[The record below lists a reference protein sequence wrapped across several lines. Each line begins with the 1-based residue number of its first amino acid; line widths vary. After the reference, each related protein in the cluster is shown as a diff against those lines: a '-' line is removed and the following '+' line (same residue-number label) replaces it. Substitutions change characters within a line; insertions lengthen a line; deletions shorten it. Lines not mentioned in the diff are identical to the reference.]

1 MTRTSASA
9 TLTSVIPVRCHVPL
23 RLQHF
28 DIRVVA
34 KLNSLV
40 RLGRDGTAPEPAC
53 PGVGIGVAA
62 SPLPRRRPVIRRR
75 RRTHPEN
82 AAPRTAHLG
91 RVHPDLRGSRG
102 RGGLRRLPRPAGHY
116 FPNESLGK
124 IPYFPN
130 ESLGKIPYFPNEPF
144 GKIPYFQNES
154 FGQNTYFVYYALK
167 VSCSRSSTRTR
178 SLGVGRHPG
187 HGAGPEAPTSSRAR
201 ALGPVDWDLDRVPST
216 PSGTEGVSAGR
227 PGCVVGRSPRRHVH
241 RALRA
246 RGRQQRRG
254 YPGQE

>member
-1 MTRTSASA
+1 MSRCGHRGGSVATTPTAASLPTTTPHPPGERRSADGPPRARPPRPSGSPRSRRTS
-9 TLTSVIPVRCHVPL
+9 TTTSTCPRHDYFRQFLRQDPL
-23 RLQHF
+23 L
-28 DIRVVA
+28 
-34 KLNSLV
+34 
-40 RLGRDGTAPEPAC
+40 
-53 PGVGIGVAA
+53 
-62 SPLPRRRPVIRRR
+62 
-75 RRTHPEN
+75 
-82 AAPRTAHLG
+82 
-91 RVHPDLRGSRG
+91 
-102 RGGLRRLPRPAGHY
+102 
-116 FPNESLGK
+116 
-124 IPYFPN
+124 PN

-154 FGQNTYFVYYALK
+154 FGKNTYFVYYALK

-254 YPGQE
+254 YSGQE